1 MISSG
6 AFAIVARAL
15 AGAGA
20 GCATRTGAASTA
32 TISALL
38 GGLKLS
44 SQGGVAH
51 ARSGLLEIPHHR
63 RWSSSA
69 MRPPAT
75 AAGSPSP
82 GGDATSLPPLTSS
95 SSSASPGGVSGGR
108 HSFAGSNDQSFAKF
122 SDGRGNPDTRT
133 SFRPSIVRG
142 CSSLSLSLCETPSK
156 LTPSTHTHP
165 RAHTHATVP
174 TRLLMYILHGE
185 GPKSVAQLWDRI
197 EVRNFFPSGRTRA
210 RWCARPD

>member
-1 MISSG
+1 MRLQQLVGGREGWAHRIGYPSTSRRMSAGMISSG

-82 GGDATSLPPLTSS
+82 GGD
-95 SSSASPGGVSGGR
+95 GR
-108 HSFAGSNDQSFAKF
+108 
-122 SDGRGNPDTRT
+122 
-133 SFRPSIVRG
+133 
-142 CSSLSLSLCETPSK
+142 
-156 LTPSTHTHP
+156 
-165 RAHTHATVP
+165 
-174 TRLLMYILHGE
+174 
-185 GPKSVAQLWDRI
+185 
-197 EVRNFFPSGRTRA
+197 
-210 RWCARPD
+210 